1 MQESLCFLLIRMGE
15 VQMKFTREKMINIL
29 ETTRKYLETLTDEEL
44 TQLGIE
50 QGFWHLSNN

>member
-1 MQESLCFLLIRMGE
+1 MGE

-29 ETTRKYLETLTDEEL
+29 ETTREYLETLTDEEL

-50 QGFWHLSNN
+50 QGFWHLSSN